1 MSITINATVRTD
13 TGKGASRR
21 LRREAG
27 SVPAIMF
34 GGAKNKK
41 PVALTLEHKQVW
53 KASESP
59 EFYSSVLTVA
69 VDGKEEQVI
78 LKDMQRHPAKQQI
91 MHVDFQRV
99 TKSNPISILVPIKF
113 LNEASCTAVKIGG
126 GRISHQ
132 MTSVE
137 VVCLA
142 ADIPEFVSVDM
153 QDVPVGGI
161 VHLSDLEMPKG
172 VAVKSLTTGA
182 KNDTPI
188 ANIAAKRG
196 GNK

>member
-1 MSITINATVRTD
+1 MSITLNATVRSD
-13 TGKGASRR
+13 MGKGASRR
-21 LRREAG
+21 LRREQQ
-27 SVPAIMF
+27 VPAIIF

-41 PVALTLEHKQVW
+41 PVALTLEHKDLF
-53 KASESP
+53 KAAENGA
-59 EFYSSVLTVA
+59 FYSSVLDINI
-69 VDGKEEQVI
+69 DGKAEKAI
-78 LKDMQRHPAKQQI
+78 LKDMQRHPAKPQI

-113 LNEASCTAVKIGG
+113 LNEKTCPAVKVQG

-132 MTSVE
+132 VNE
-137 VVCLA
+137 VVVTCLA

-161 VHLSDLEMPKG
+161 VHLSDLETPKG
-172 VAVKSLTTGA
+172 VKIHALTTGA

-196 GNK
+196 GS

>member
-1 MSITINATVRTD
+1 MSITLKATVRTD
-13 TGKGASRR
+13 LGKGASRR

-27 SVPAIMF
+27 MIPAIMF

-41 PVALTLEHKQVW
+41 PVSLTLEHKEVF
-53 KASESP
+53 KASESTS
-59 EFYSSVLTVA
+59 FYSSVLTID
-69 VDGKEEQVI
+69 VDGKEESVI
-78 LKDMQRHPAKQQI
+78 LKDMQRHPAKREI

-113 LNEASCTAVKIGG
+113 LNEETCPAVKIGG

-132 MTSVE
+132 VSE
-137 VVCLA
+137 VVITCLA
-142 ADIPEFVSVDM
+142 ADIPEFVSIDM
-153 QDVPVGGI
+153 QEVEVGGI
-161 VHLSDLEMPKG
+161 VHLSDIALPKG
-172 VAVKSLTTGA
+172 VQIKSLTTGA

-196 GNK
+196 A

>member
-1 MSITINATVRTD
+1 MSITLKATVRTD
-13 TGKGASRR
+13 LGKGASRR

-27 SVPAIMF
+27 MIPAIMF

-41 PVALTLEHKQVW
+41 PVSLTLEHKEVF
-53 KASESP
+53 KASESSA
-59 EFYSSVLTVA
+59 FYSSVLTVD
-69 VDGKEEQVI
+69 VDGKTEQVI
-78 LKDMQRHPAKQQI
+78 LKDMQRHPARQEI

-113 LNEASCTAVKIGG
+113 LNEASCPAVKIGG

-132 MTSVE
+132 MNDVIVT
-137 VVCLA
+137 CLA
-142 ADIPEFVSVDM
+142 ADIPEFISVDM
-153 QDVPVGGI
+153 QDVPAGGI

-172 VAVKSLTTGA
+172 VIVTALATGA
-182 KNDTPI
+182 KNDTPV

-196 GNK
+196 A